1 MTEHA
6 IPQERDLPAGRL
18 SGLKEDLMAHIEHD
32 LETEPAVAP
41 AATHR
46 RWRRIGLTA
55 AALATGFG
63 LATSFVAGGD
73 DSAGANTAE
82 RTADGAIVITIREG
96 KNPEDLE
103 RRLNDLGV
111 PAVVD
116 FLESG
121 YGCDRSRSTGW
132 VPDPAPEALLTWA
145 PTSLDEDPHYVLQPD
160 LLPRGE
166 TMALEFQIDEQ
177 GDEIAANV
185 KMSRSTSPVG
195 DCDPVPDDSI
205 VDAQTGVAGG

>member
-1 MTEHA
+1 MTEHVV
-6 IPQERDLPAGRL
+6 PQERDLPAGRL

-32 LETEPAVAP
+32 LETEPAVVP
-41 AATHR
+41 AVTHR

-55 AALATGFG
+55 AGLAIGFG
-63 LATSFVAGGD
+63 LATSFVAGGND
-73 DSAGANTAE
+73 TAGANTAE

-121 YGCDRSRSTGW
+121 FGCDRARSTGW
-132 VPDPAPEALLTWA
+132 VQDPAPEALFTSA

-160 LLPRGE
+160 LLPPGQ
-166 TMALEFQIDEQ
+166 TMALEFQIDEH
-177 GDEIAANV
+177 GDDIAANYT
-185 KMSRSTSPVG
+185 MSRSTAPVG
-195 DCDPVPDDSI
+195 DCDPVPNDSI
-205 VDAQTGVAGG
+205 VDAETGVAGG